1 MKEMKFR
8 DYYNILGVEKNA
20 NEKEIKKAYRKL
32 ATQYH
37 PDKTKGD
44 KVLEEKFKEISEAYQ
59 VLGNAEKRKQYDELG
74 SDWEQFQQSGASY
87 DDFVNQRKQY
97 RQYQSQG
104 HHQYEPSGNFD
115 GFGGSSGFSD
125 FFEAFFGGG
134 QGRGRS
140 RTTYDF
146 PGADVSGEVAIGL
159 VEAYHGTERIL
170 DVDGDKI
177 KLKIKPGA
185 YTGLQLRAKGKGQKG
200 SGGKSGDLYVNVR
213 VTPHPIFKRKGNDLY
228 MEVPMDVFKAMLG
241 GKQEVVTLSG
251 KVNITIPEAAQNG
264 KKVRLK
270 GKGMPVYG
278 KSGQF
283 GDLFV
288 TLNVKLPAKLTD
300 KQKELLKQ
308 VRDNNQ

>member
-1 MKEMKFR
+1 MKFK
-8 DYYNILGVEKNA
+8 DYYNILGVDKKA
-20 NEKEIKKAYRKL
+20 SEKEIKKAYRKL

-44 KVLEEKFKEISEAYQ
+44 SASEEKFKEISEAYQ
-59 VLGNAEKRKQYDELG
+59 VLGNTEKRKQYDELG

-87 DDFVNQRKQY
+87 DDFVNQRRQY
-97 RQYQSQG
+97 RQYQRQG
-104 HHQYEPSGNFD
+104 DRRYEFAGDFD
-115 GFGGSSGFSD
+115 GFSGTHGFSD

-134 QGRGRS
+134 GGRAGGRS
-140 RTTYDF
+140 RATYDF
-146 PGADVSGEVAIGL
+146 PGADVSGEVSIGL

-170 DVDGDKI
+170 EVDGNKI

-185 YTGLQLRAKGKGQKG
+185 YTGLKLKAKGKGQKG
-200 SGGKSGDLYVNVR
+200 SGGKSGDLYVKVR
-213 VTPHPIFKRKGNDLY
+213 VEPHPVFKRKGDNLY
-228 MEVPMDVFKAMLG
+228 MDVPLNVFKAMLG

-251 KVNITIPEAAQNG
+251 KVNITIPEGAQNG

-270 GKGMPVYG
+270 GKGMPIYG
-278 KSGQF
+278 KAGQF

-288 TLNVKLPAKLTD
+288 TLNLQLPKKLTP

-308 VRDNNQ
+308 TQELKS

>member
-1 MKEMKFR
+1 MKFR
-8 DYYNILGVEKNA
+8 DYYNILGVDKTA
-20 NEKEIKKAYRKL
+20 SEKEIKKAYRKL

-44 KVLEEKFKEISEAYQ
+44 KASEEKFKEISEAYQ

-87 DDFVNQRKQY
+87 DDFMNQRKQY
-97 RQYQSQG
+97 RQYQRQG
-104 HHQYEPSGNFD
+104 NRSYEYAGDFD
-115 GFGGSSGFSD
+115 GFGSEGGFSD

-134 QGRGRS
+134 GRGRS
-140 RTTYDF
+140 RASYDF
-146 PGADVSGEVAIGL
+146 PGADVSGEISIGL
-159 VEAYHGTERIL
+159 TEAYYGTERIL

-200 SGGKSGDLYVNVR
+200 SSGKSGDLYVNVQ
-213 VTPHPIFKRKGNDLY
+213 VEPHPIFKRKGDNLY
-228 MEVPMDVFKAMLG
+228 MDVPVDVFKALLG

-251 KVNITIPEAAQNG
+251 KVNITIPEGTQNG

-270 GKGMPVYG
+270 GKGMPIYG
-278 KSGQF
+278 KSNQF

-288 TLNVKLPAKLTD
+288 TIDVKLPTKLTA

-308 VRDNNQ
+308 VQELRS